1 MQCIFRSQSKFF
13 TVQIRIS
20 VVNFRREDAIET
32 KEKPVDNNTN
42 VSLDEEEEAG
52 RDLSHAGQAW
62 GSFGNRVGGDS
73 NSVLNGKMVTGSN
86 EGAQEIRVDSM
97 DLGGMMRTSQ
107 TDLLL

>member
-1 MQCIFRSQSKFF
+1 M
-13 TVQIRIS
+13 
-20 VVNFRREDAIET
+20 VNFRREDAIET
-32 KEKPVDNNTN
+32 KAKPVNNNTN

-97 DLGGMMRTSQ
+97 DLGGMMRTSK